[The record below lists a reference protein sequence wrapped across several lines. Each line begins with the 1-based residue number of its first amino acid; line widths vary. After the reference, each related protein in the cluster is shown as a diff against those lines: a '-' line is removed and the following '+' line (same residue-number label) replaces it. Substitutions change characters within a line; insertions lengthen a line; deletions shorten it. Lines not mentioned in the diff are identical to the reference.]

1 MGIATKIPADTFS
14 QIQTNAGC
22 LVYNFDPKEPEI
34 NDEYIIC
41 PTTGGISVSCV
52 PDTVD
57 YGEDVDN
64 CPNGLL
70 ELKKISGWNCSFE
83 FTSLG
88 TTLKS
93 IALSLGAA
101 DIDDVNEKVTPRL
114 DIKIT
119 DAKDIWWVGDRADGG
134 LVAVCL
140 KRALS
145 TAGFS
150 LQTTKNGKGQTSM
163 TLTGHTTVETQDEVP
178 MEFYSI
184 SPKSEPV
191 ALAKE

>member
-22 LVYNFDPKEPEI
+22 LVYNFNPKEPKIDDAE
-34 NDEYIIC
+34 IIC
-41 PTTGGISVSCV
+41 PTTGGINAVCE
-52 PDTVD
+52 PTFMD

-64 CPNGLL
+64 CPNNLL
-70 ELKKISGWNCSFE
+70 ELKKITGYDCRFE

-101 DIDDVNEKVTPRL
+101 DIDEVNEKVTPRL
-114 DIKIT
+114 DLKIT

-150 LQTTKNGKGQTSM
+150 LQTTKDGKGQTSM

-184 SPKSEPV
+184 SPESVTPED
-191 ALAKE
+191 

>member
-1 MGIATKIPADTFS
+1 MGIATRIPADTFP

-22 LVYNFDPKEPEI
+22 LLYNFNPEKPAI
-34 NDEYIIC
+34 NDEDIIC
-41 PTTGGISVSCV
+41 PTTGGINAVCE
-52 PDTVD
+52 PTFMDL
-57 YGEDVDN
+57 GEDVDN
-64 CPNGLL
+64 CPGDLL
-70 ELKKISGWNCSFE
+70 ELKKVVRYNCRLE

-101 DIDDVNEKVTPRL
+101 DINDEAEKVTPRL
-114 DIKIT
+114 DLKIT

-145 TAGFS
+145 TAGLS
-150 LQTTKNGKGQTSM
+150 LQTSKDGKGRTKT
-163 TLTGHTTVETQDEVP
+163 TLTGHATVETQDEVP
-178 MEFYSI
+178 MEFYSLK
-184 SPKSEPV
+184 PK
-191 ALAKE
+191 AA

>member
-1 MGIATKIPADTFS
+1 MGIATRIPADTFS

-22 LVYNFDPKEPEI
+22 LVYNFNPKEPAI
-34 NDEYIIC
+34 NDEDIIC
-41 PTTGGISVSCV
+41 PTTGGINAVCE
-52 PDTVD
+52 PTFLD

-64 CPNGLL
+64 CPNNLL
-70 ELKKISGWNCSFE
+70 ELKKITGYNCRFE

-101 DIDDVNEKVTPRL
+101 DIDEENEKVTPRL
-114 DIKIT
+114 DLKIT

-150 LQTTKNGKGQTSM
+150 LQTTKDGKGQTSM

-184 SPKSEPV
+184 KPQE
-191 ALAKE
+191 AA